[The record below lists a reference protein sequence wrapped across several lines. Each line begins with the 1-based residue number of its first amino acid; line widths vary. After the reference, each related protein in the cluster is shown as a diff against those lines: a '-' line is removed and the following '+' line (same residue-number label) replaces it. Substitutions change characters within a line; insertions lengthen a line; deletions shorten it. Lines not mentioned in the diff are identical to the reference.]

1 MKKLDSRML
10 EAEEDSCGPQCSCSI
25 GEKEEVKDTSKIRYW
40 ITLGLALTI
49 SIVVLEVFFDQYDFV
64 DYLLLPVATIVQVIL
79 GRPFYLRFFKA
90 IKTGGI
96 GMDALVVMSTS
107 IAYAYSVVSIVSGSH
122 IVFFEASSS
131 VLTIFTIGEYLES
144 RVLRTT
150 SESVRKLFELRP
162 KQATVIRDDGSEQLV
177 DADQI
182 RVGDIVAV
190 RPGERIAADGTVV
203 YGESSVD
210 ESMITGESMPVD
222 KISGDSVIGGTV
234 NVNGYIR
241 FRTTKVGED
250 TVLANIVNTVLQA
263 RRSRAPIQRIAD
275 RAVRYFVPIVFI
287 IATTA
292 SLYWL
297 TGVSQS
303 VSFAITVFATVLV
316 VSCPCALGI
325 ATPMVVSLGI
335 DKAARHGVLIK
346 GGEYLERLS
355 KIDTV
360 VFDKTGTLTKGK
372 PEVTDVISFSEEFSR
387 DDVLQI
393 ASSTESKSEHPIA
406 QAIVASAYKKGIRIL
421 EVSDFV
427 SLTGRGVV
435 SVLRNKKVF
444 VGNPKHVEP
453 SLAEQERI
461 DIKKMESQGKT
472 VVVVSLDGKS
482 VGAVAVADTLRE
494 NAAQTV
500 SQLQKLGIEVILMSG
515 DNERTARAI
524 AEKVGIERVFASVP
538 PERKAEEVRKMQ
550 AEGRKVA
557 MIGDGINDA
566 PALTQADVGMAMGSG
581 TDIAMSSGHVILVK
595 GDLEHCVYAI
605 KLSRYA
611 MRKIRENLAISFG
624 YNAIAMSIAAGV
636 LYGMTNSLILTPA
649 LAALGWI
656 VSDSS
661 VFGNSL
667 LVRKYTSDRIL

>member
-1 MKKLDSRML
+1 
-10 EAEEDSCGPQCSCSI
+10 
-25 GEKEEVKDTSKIRYW
+25 
-40 ITLGLALTI
+40 
-49 SIVVLEVFFDQYDFV
+49 
-64 DYLLLPVATIVQVIL
+64 
-79 GRPFYLRFFKA
+79 
-90 IKTGGI
+90 
-96 GMDALVVMSTS
+96 
-107 IAYAYSVVSIVSGSH
+107 
-122 IVFFEASSS
+122 
-131 VLTIFTIGEYLES
+131 
-144 RVLRTT
+144 
-150 SESVRKLFELRP
+150 
-162 KQATVIRDDGSEQLV
+162 
-177 DADQI
+177 
-182 RVGDIVAV
+182 
-190 RPGERIAADGTVV
+190 
-203 YGESSVD
+203 
-210 ESMITGESMPVD
+210 
-222 KISGDSVIGGTV
+222 
-234 NVNGYIR
+234 IR